1 MCTGVNR
8 GCVYSRMHVPWESA
22 AWSRSHTDKCSC
34 ISHLLVDYL
43 RERYCAGWPRAD
55 YVLCISQTPG
65 VVGWVGSRRE
75 DTQRLLAAETLCVWC
90 NNAEQQRQLG
100 GERSR
105 PAQTTCAGG
114 FHTQAGPWPRT
125 GSDACDAVVAATD
138 AVELKEA
145 KVAVDLAGLLCTLWV
160 VGLCACGLLRRRSVD
175 GNGRGDDFTGD
186 GSCDA
191 PPSRTTPTTSVY
203 ADSLRAV
210 CGGPGLTSVNGGTT
224 IRLVTRRFNRQ
235 RM

>member
-1 MCTGVNR
+1 MQAGRELYTF
-8 GCVYSRMHVPWESA
+8 CVFHKPWCCGLGRKSE
-22 AWSRSHTDKCSC
+22 
-34 ISHLLVDYL
+34 
-43 RERYCAGWPRAD
+43 
-55 YVLCISQTPG
+55 
-65 VVGWVGSRRE
+65 VGGR
-75 DTQRLLAAETLCVWC
+75 TQRLLAAETLCVWC

-100 GERSR
+100 SERSR

-210 CGGPGLTSVNGGTT
+210 CGGPGQHPSVEG
-224 IRLVTRRFNRQ
+224 RRFVW
-235 RM
+235 